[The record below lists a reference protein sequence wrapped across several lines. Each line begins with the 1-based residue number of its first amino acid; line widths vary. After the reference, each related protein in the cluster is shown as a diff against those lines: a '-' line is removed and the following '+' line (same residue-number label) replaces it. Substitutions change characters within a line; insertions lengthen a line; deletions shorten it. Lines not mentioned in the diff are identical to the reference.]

1 MKISKIKVNNY
12 RLLKSFELEV
22 EEKLS
27 LIIGK
32 NNTGKTSLFS
42 VLSKFLN
49 PSSRKGFLYND
60 FNTDFKKI
68 VENSVIN
75 AEIEKEKWQDLMISM
90 LVYIDYEENDNLEN
104 ISELILNLDP
114 TDHTLIL
121 SFEYFLNYDSYLR
134 LRKDFAGFKSD
145 KLPERGF
152 DFFLNKNVASYF
164 KKRNRGIRIRK

>member
-75 AEIEKEKWQDLMISM
+75 AEIEKEKYEDVSKNHMDNHEECFYLCGRCRRRQVAYENYNENGAVFPVCCGGREEHGSS
-90 LVYIDYEENDNLEN
+90 VYRRHRVHSGMGGI
-104 ISELILNLDP
+104 
-114 TDHTLIL
+114 
-121 SFEYFLNYDSYLR
+121 
-134 LRKDFAGFKSD
+134 
-145 KLPERGF
+145 
-152 DFFLNKNVASYF
+152 VAF
-164 KKRNRGIRIRK
+164 